1 MIEEL
6 NDSEV
11 EKVAYNNKYEHSC
24 HDLKVDLLTS
34 LHSVGLPITYLSL
47 EELEKLVKVTKFMIK

>member
-11 EKVAYNNKYEHSC
+11 EEVAYNDEHSC
-24 HDLKVDLLTS
+24 HGLKVDLLTS

>member
-6 NDSEV
+6 NDSGV
-11 EKVAYNNKYEHSC
+11 EKVAYNNEHSC
-24 HDLKVDLLTS
+24 HGLKVDLLPR
-34 LHSVGLPITYLSL
+34 LHSGGLPITYLSL